1 MTNFPIFWSAQVCV
15 SVFFLHYYANICG
28 IINLQF
34 YFQNGRPAPS
44 ELKEQCL
51 IRANQLFYGHAD
63 GLQIHGEIS

>member
-1 MTNFPIFWSAQVCV
+1 M
-15 SVFFLHYYANICG
+15 
-28 IINLQF
+28 QF

-63 GLQIHGEIS
+63 GLQIHGEISQISCLSISDSTMGQFVATGKNVILK